1 MGENAHTVLWLAN
14 EKFERLLWVL
24 TKNPWLFLGR
34 TVISCEMSK
43 QAMSI
48 THRGLFFILS
58 GFEMHKRHFLCV
70 ALSRNARLGNMLS
83 VCRGLRSV
91 EGFKTLSSS
100 DLFSKLCFSLKNPFK
115 KQLTLL
121 SQFLRA

>member
-1 MGENAHTVLWLAN
+1 MGENAHTILWLAN

-24 TKNPWLFLGR
+24 TKSPWLFLGR
-34 TVISCEMSK
+34 TVISYEMSK

-48 THRGLFFILS
+48 THRGLFVILS
-58 GFEMHKRHFLCV
+58 GFELHKRHLLCV
-70 ALSRNARLGNMLS
+70 ASAETLVWNMLY

-100 DLFSKLCFSLKNPFK
+100 DLFL
-115 KQLTLL
+115 
-121 SQFLRA
+121 